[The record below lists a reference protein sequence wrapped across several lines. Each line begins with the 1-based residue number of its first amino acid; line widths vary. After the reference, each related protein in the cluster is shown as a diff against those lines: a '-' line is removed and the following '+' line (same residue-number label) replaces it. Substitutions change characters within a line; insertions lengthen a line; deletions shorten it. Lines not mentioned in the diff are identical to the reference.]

1 MKTRVTILGS
11 TGSVGLSALEVI
23 RAHPDRFE
31 VIGLAAGRSVDAM
44 LEQVHEFAPA
54 FVAMAD
60 EAAAT
65 KLSDS
70 GTAAQVLSGPEGVS
84 ELAAAD
90 VDVVLCAI
98 VGAAGLGPVIS
109 AIDAGN
115 RIALANKEPMV
126 MAGRLITERARK
138 CGVEILPVD
147 SEHNAIF
154 QCLHGNRMEE
164 VHKVHLTAS
173 GGPFYK
179 RRPEE
184 LDHVTPA
191 EATSHPTWNMGAKI
205 SVDSATL
212 MNKGLEIIEAR
223 WLFDLPLDKINVLI
237 HPRSIVHSLVEFVD
251 GSILA
256 HLGVTDMKLPIQ
268 FALTWPER
276 VESPIARLDLTA
288 MGALTFAPPDFN
300 QFPCLAL
307 ARSAAQRGGTAPAV
321 LNAANEEAVAAF
333 RREELGFTG
342 IARVVEEV
350 LSNMVINN
358 DTDLP
363 TVLVADAE
371 ARRRARAAVGTKLAA
386 RT

>member
-31 VIGLAAGRSVDAM
+31 VVGLAAGRSVEAM
-44 LEQVHEFAPA
+44 LEQVREFSPA
-54 FVAMAD
+54 FVAMSD

-65 KLSDS
+65 RLS
-70 GTAAQVLSGPEGVS
+70 GAGIAAQVLRGPEGVA
-84 ELAAAD
+84 ELASMD

-98 VGAAGLGPVIS
+98 VGAAGLGPVMS

-126 MAGRLITERARK
+126 MAGRLITERAHK

-164 VHKVHLTAS
+164 VYKVHLTAS
-173 GGPFYK
+173 GGPFYN
-179 RRPEE
+179 RRPED
-184 LDHVTPA
+184 LDRVTPA

-237 HPRSIVHSLVEFVD
+237 HPRSIVHGLVEFVD

-276 VESPIARLDLTA
+276 VESPVARLDLTA
-288 MGALTFAPPDFN
+288 MGPLTFAVPDVE

-307 ARSAAQRGGTAPAV
+307 ARGAAQRGGTAPAV

-350 LSNMVINN
+350 LSNMVITG

-363 TVLVADAE
+363 TVLAADGE
-371 ARRRARAAVGTKLAA
+371 ARRRARAAVGTMLTA

>member
-1 MKTRVTILGS
+1 MS
-11 TGSVGLSALEVI
+11 
-23 RAHPDRFE
+23 
-31 VIGLAAGRSVDAM
+31 
-44 LEQVHEFAPA
+44 
-54 FVAMAD
+54 D

-65 KLSDS
+65 RLS
-70 GTAAQVLSGPEGVS
+70 GAGIAAQVLRGPEGVA
-84 ELAAAD
+84 ELASMD
-90 VDVVLCAI
+90 VDIVLCAI
-98 VGAAGLGPVIS
+98 VGAAGLGPVMS

-154 QCLHGNRMEE
+154 QCLHGNRMNE
-164 VHKVHLTAS
+164 VYKVHLTAS

-179 RRPEE
+179 HRPEE
-184 LDHVTPA
+184 LEHVTPA
-191 EATSHPTWNMGAKI
+191 QATSHPTWNMGAKI

-276 VESPIARLDLTA
+276 VESPVARLDLTA
-288 MGALTFAPPDFN
+288 MGPLTFAVPDVE

-307 ARSAAQRGGTAPAV
+307 ARGAAQRGGTAPAV

-342 IARVVEEV
+342 IARVVQEV
-350 LSNMVINN
+350 LSNMVITD

-363 TVLVADAE
+363 TVLAADAE